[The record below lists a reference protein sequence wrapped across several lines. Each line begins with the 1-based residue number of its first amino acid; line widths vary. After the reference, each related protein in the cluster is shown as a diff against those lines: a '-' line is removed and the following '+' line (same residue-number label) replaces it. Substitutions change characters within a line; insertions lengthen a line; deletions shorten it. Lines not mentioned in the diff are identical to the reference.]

1 MRLLNVLVIAAL
13 VLAAAYVYRIKFQS
27 TLQAEQVAKL
37 RTQVRHERDAV
48 AALRAE
54 WAKLDNPARIQGL
67 AARHLKLKPIS
78 SIQFDRFDN
87 LPERPQAVV
96 SQGDNDPIAA
106 ILEMI
111 TPPAPPVTGSIP
123 AVGKAR

>member
-13 VLAAAYVYRIKFQS
+13 VFAAAYVYRIKFQS

-37 RTQVRHERDAV
+37 RSEVRRERNAV
-48 AALRAE
+48 ALLRAE

-67 AARHLKLKPIS
+67 AKRHLKLKPIT
-78 SIQFDRFDN
+78 SIQFDRFDH

-96 SQGDNDPIAA
+96 SRGDNDPIAA

-111 TPPAPPVTGSIP
+111 TPPAPPFTGSIP
-123 AVGKAR
+123 TARKAR

>member
-13 VLAAAYVYRIKFQS
+13 VMAAAYVYRIKFQS

-37 RTQVRHERDAV
+37 RSEVRRERDAV
-48 AALRAE
+48 AALRAQ

-67 AARHLKLKPIS
+67 AQRHLKLQPIAS
-78 SIQFDRFDN
+78 TQFDRFDH
-87 LPERPQAVV
+87 LPERPQPVAT
-96 SQGDNDPIAA
+96 QGDNDPIAA

-123 AVGKAR
+123 KAGKAK